1 MPLAR
6 LDCPHCECAVE
17 VNVTN
22 VTRSRECPSCGRMI
36 MLQFTTKT
44 SRVKHKALLTNIT
57 EMGEGGDVAVMA
69 KASSRPVVAAQ
80 PARSV
85 AVAAPVKPVAAPPPA
100 RPAAVP
106 VVAAVAPAAPKPAT
120 APVLVPA
127 ADLPPVMPRPLEG
140 DLRNRLE
147 HDPEVKSSA
156 RSLIWGLGIVL
167 FLLAIAVLGKTQNW
181 WDEVA
186 RGWEVFHATYM
197 KEQLIPN
204 APASTGSEAERK
216 EGLEA
221 AAPVKASA
229 WNREQEEAMTAVK
242 SFLAAKNL
250 EERKKF
256 MRDASVLEKSL
267 KDYYSRQADGP
278 VAFSRVELV
287 EAEPQGTHTYLFAV
301 VDAAGNRRNAM
312 AVRPEP
318 GAPYV
323 VDWGSYALYSE
334 MDWAKFMAEKPTR
347 PVFFRLEA
355 VPAEHYNYNFPD
367 SQRMLCLKLVNPAEK
382 GAPELYGYCVRTS
395 TVGRT
400 LEYLTKKNFGEST
413 PMIVKLRYPSPEES
427 DSVNQVWI
435 DEVVTE
441 GWIAR
446 GY

>member
-6 LDCPHCECAVE
+6 LDCPHCESPVE
-17 VNVTN
+17 VNVTT

-44 SRVKHKALLTNIT
+44 SRVKHKALLTNIM
-57 EMGEGGDVAVMA
+57 EMGEGGNVAVMA
-69 KASSRPVVAAQ
+69 KAPARPGVAAQ
-80 PARSV
+80 PAPVSR
-85 AVAAPVKPVAAPPPA
+85 VAAPSPV
-100 RPAAVP
+100 RP
-106 VVAAVAPAAPKPAT
+106 AVAPAVATAAAVAVASPKPTT

-186 RGWEVFHATYM
+186 RGWEAFHATYM
-197 KEQLIPN
+197 KEEPIAN
-204 APASTGSEAERK
+204 APSSSGNGAERK
-216 EGLEA
+216 GGVDA
-221 AAPVKASA
+221 AAPVKASE
-229 WNREQEEAMTAVK
+229 WNREQEEAMTTVK

-250 EERKKF
+250 EDRKKF

-267 KDYYSRQADGP
+267 NDYYSRHSDGP

-355 VPAEHYNYNFPD
+355 APAEHYNYNFPD

-382 GAPELYGYCVRTS
+382 GAPQLFGYCVRTS

-400 LEYLTKKNFGEST
+400 LDYLTKKNFGEST
-413 PMIVKLRYPSPEES
+413 PMIVKLRYPAPEES
-427 DSVNQVWI
+427 DSANQVWI

-441 GWIAR
+441 GWTAR

>member
-6 LDCPHCECAVE
+6 LDCPHCESPVE
-17 VNVTN
+17 VNVTT

-44 SRVKHKALLTNIT
+44 SRVKHKALLTHVT
-57 EMGEGGDVAVMA
+57 EMGESGGPMAVV
-69 KASSRPVVAAQ
+69 KASARP
-80 PARSV
+80 SV
-85 AVAAPVKPVAAPPPA
+85 AVAAPATRV
-100 RPAAVP
+100 AVP
-106 VVAAVAPAAPKPAT
+106 PSARSSAVPAGPVPAPKPAT
-120 APVLVPA
+120 APVVVPA

-156 RSLIWGLGIVL
+156 RSLVWGLAIVL
-167 FLLAIAVLGKTQNW
+167 FLAAIAVLGKTQNW

-186 RGWEVFHATYM
+186 RGWEAFHATYM
-197 KEQLIPN
+197 KEEAIPDT
-204 APASTGSEAERK
+204 PASSGNGSDRK
-216 EGLEA
+216 GGLET

-229 WNREQEEAMTAVK
+229 WNREQEEAMTTVK

-250 EERKKF
+250 GDRKKF
-256 MRDASVLEKSL
+256 MRDASMLEKSL
-267 KDYYSRQADGP
+267 TDYYSRHSDGP
-278 VAFSRVELV
+278 VDFSRVELV
-287 EAEPQGTHTYLFAV
+287 EAEPQGPHTYLFAV
-301 VDAAGNRRNAM
+301 VDAAGTRRDAM
-312 AVRPEP
+312 ALRPEP

-334 MDWAKFMAEKPTR
+334 MDWAKFMAEKPTK
-347 PVFFRLEA
+347 PVFFRLHA

-367 SQRMLCLKLVNPAEK
+367 SRRMLCLKLVNPADK

-400 LEYLTKKNFGEST
+400 LDYLTKKNFGEST

-427 DSVNQVWI
+427 DSDNQVWI

>member
-6 LDCPHCECAVE
+6 LDCPHCESPVE
-17 VNVTN
+17 VNVTT

-44 SRVKHKALLTNIT
+44 SRVKHKALLTNLM
-57 EMGEGGDVAVMA
+57 EMGEGGSVAVMA

-80 PARSV
+80 PASSI
-85 AVAAPVKPVAAPPPA
+85 AVAAPVKAVVPPPA
-100 RPAAVP
+100 RPVAVP
-106 VVAAVAPAAPKPAT
+106 AMAVAVTPAPKPAT
-120 APVLVPA
+120 AQVLVPA

-197 KEQLIPN
+197 KEQLIPS
-204 APASTGSEAERK
+204 APASSGSGAERK
-216 EGLEA
+216 DGSDSG
-221 AAPVKASA
+221 APVKASS
-229 WNREQEEAMTAVK
+229 WNREQEEAMTTLK
-242 SFLAAKNL
+242 SFLAAKDL
-250 EERKKF
+250 DERKKF

-267 KDYYSRQADGP
+267 KDYYSRQSDGP
-278 VAFSRVELV
+278 VPFSRVELV
-287 EAEPQGTHTYLFAV
+287 EAEPQGPHTYLFAV
-301 VDAAGNRRNAM
+301 VDAEGNRRNAM
-312 AVRPEP
+312 TLRPEP

-323 VDWGSYALYSE
+323 VDWGSFVLYSE

-347 PVFFRLEA
+347 PVYFRLQV

-367 SQRMLCLKLVNPAEK
+367 SQRMLCLKLVNPAQK

-400 LEYLTKKNFGEST
+400 LEYLTKKNFGEAT
-413 PMIVKLRYPSPEES
+413 AMIVKLRYPSPEES

>member
-6 LDCPHCECAVE
+6 LDCPHCESPVE
-17 VNVTN
+17 VNVTT

-57 EMGEGGDVAVMA
+57 EMDEGGNVAVMA
-69 KASSRPVVAAQ
+69 KAASRPN
-80 PARSV
+80 
-85 AVAAPVKPVAAPPPA
+85 VAAPPARNVAVTTPVTRVAASPPA
-100 RPAAVP
+100 RPAAAP
-106 VVAAVAPAAPKPAT
+106 VVAVSAPKPAT

-156 RSLIWGLGIVL
+156 RSLIWGLAIVL

-186 RGWEVFHATYM
+186 RGWETFHATYM
-197 KEQLIPN
+197 KEEAIPD
-204 APASTGSEAERK
+204 APASSGNGSDRK
-216 EGLEA
+216 GGPDA
-221 AAPVKASA
+221 VAPVKASA
-229 WNREQEEAMTAVK
+229 WNREQEEAMTTVK

-250 EERKKF
+250 EDRKKL
-256 MRDASVLEKSL
+256 MRDAAVLEKSL
-267 KDYYSRQADGP
+267 SDYYSRHPDGP

-287 EAEPQGTHTYLFAV
+287 EAEPQGTHSYLFAV

-334 MDWAKFMAEKPTR
+334 MDWAKFMAEKPTK
-347 PVFFRLEA
+347 PVFFRLQA

-367 SQRMLCLKLVNPAEK
+367 SQRMLCLKLVNPADK

-400 LEYLTKKNFGEST
+400 LDYLTKKNFGEST
-413 PMIVKLRYPSPEES
+413 PMIVKLRFPAPEES
-427 DSVNQVWI
+427 DSANQVWI

-441 GWIAR
+441 GWVAR

>member
-6 LDCPHCECAVE
+6 LDCPHCESSVE

-44 SRVKHKALLTNIT
+44 SRVKHKALLTNII
-57 EMGEGGDVAVMA
+57 EMGEGGG
-69 KASSRPVVAAQ
+69 
-80 PARSV
+80 V
-85 AVAAPVKPVAAPPPA
+85 AVAAKAPARSSVAAPPARSTSVSAPA
-100 RPAAVP
+100 RTAPSPSPARAATPP
-106 VVAAVAPAAPKPAT
+106 VIAKVAAAAPKPAT
-120 APVLVPA
+120 APVVVPA
-127 ADLPPVMPRPLEG
+127 ADLPPMMPRPPEG

-147 HDPEVKSSA
+147 YDPHVKSSA
-156 RSLIWGLGIVL
+156 RSLIWGLGIVI
-167 FLLAIAVLGKTQNW
+167 FLIAIAVLGKTQNW
-181 WDEVA
+181 WEEVA
-186 RGWEVFHATYM
+186 RGWETFHATYM
-197 KEQLIPN
+197 KEEPIPN
-204 APASTGSEAERK
+204 ASVSGNGAESK
-216 EGLEA
+216 EGTGA

-229 WNREQEEAMTAVK
+229 WNREQEEALMTVK
-242 SFLAAKNL
+242 SFLGAKNL
-250 EERKKF
+250 EERKKY

-267 KDYYSRQADGP
+267 KDYYSRQSDGP
-278 VAFSRVELV
+278 VSFSRVDLL
-287 EAEPQGTHTYLFAV
+287 EAEPQGAHSYLFAV

-334 MDWAKFMAEKPTR
+334 MDWSKFMAEKPTR
-347 PVFFRLEA
+347 PVFFRLQA
-355 VPAEHYNYNFPD
+355 VPAELYNYNFPD
-367 SQRMLCLKLVNPAEK
+367 SQRLLCLKLVNPAEK

-400 LEYLTKKNFGEST
+400 LDYLTKKNFGEMT
-413 PMIVKLRYPSPEES
+413 PMIVKLRYPAPEES
-427 DSVNQVWI
+427 DSANQVWI

-441 GWIAR
+441 GWTAR